1 MTPLPQN
8 IFDSGQCVQPDE
20 AAAFDRPQGQD
31 AAAEY
36 DALMCDIHEIWAG
49 ARKLFDPDPAAYT
62 NQDEVY
68 YDILRAR
75 DDPHTA
81 DLIDVPYGFEAE
93 FDPPPL
99 FLQIAV

>member
-1 MTPLPQN
+1 
-8 IFDSGQCVQPDE
+8 VQPDDAAALNTAPISPE
-20 AAAFDRPQGQD
+20 AAADIQAD
-31 AAAEY
+31 DEY
-36 DALMCDIHEIWAG
+36 ERLMGDIGEIFAG